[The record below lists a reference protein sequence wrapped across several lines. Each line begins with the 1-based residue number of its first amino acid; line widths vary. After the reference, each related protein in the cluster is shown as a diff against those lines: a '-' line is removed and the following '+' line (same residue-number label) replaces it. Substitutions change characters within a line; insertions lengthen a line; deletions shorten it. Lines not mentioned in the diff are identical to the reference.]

1 MPSPLKIE
9 ILSSSPPFFKFGR
22 RLNPPQLLDQLLT
35 EFIVLNILDRIK
47 KVLIERCQLKWMS
60 EHIQQDDPTNFADKI
75 KCCTFKEKILHQCTQ
90 NLDDMTYSSWNIECA
105 RLKLLIL
112 GHFLPFYPPKN
123 KKKTQFLKNEKKC
136 WRYHHFTHVYQKPE
150 SHEVRFLR
158 FGVRQTELFVI

>member
-9 ILSSSPPFFKFGR
+9 ILSSSPPFCKFGR

-90 NLDDMTYSSWNIECA
+90 NLDDMTYSSWNIECD

-112 GHFLPFYPPKN
+112 GHFLPFYPLNN
-123 KKKTQFLKNEKKC
+123 KKRKKVLEISSFYTC
-136 WRYHHFTHVYQKPE
+136 VPKPT

-158 FGVRQTELFVI
+158 YGVRQTEFFVI